1 MARRELL
8 VFTEGEKTEE
18 GYLIHWWRAHRDQ
31 VTVTIDDF
39 HGGPLPLVDRA
50 AAAKRAEA
58 SEERRGR
65 GRSHDEVWCVFDR
78 DEHPNVPQ
86 ALEKAGANGIGVALS
101 NPCIELW
108 FLLHFGGQTAHLERD
123 DAQSR
128 SKTLLGCE
136 KTLTP
141 KALAELEARYEE
153 ARARAHKLDEK
164 HAGDDSSRHS
174 NPSSNMWELIERIR
188 TPLPPP

>member
-1 MARRELL
+1 VRRELL

-18 GYLIHWWRAHRDQ
+18 GYLIHWWREHRDQ

-58 SEERRGR
+58 GEERRGR

-86 ALEKAGANGIGVALS
+86 ALEKAAANGVAVALS
-101 NPCIELW
+101 NPCIEIW
-108 FLLHFGGQTAHLERD
+108 FLLHFEDQTAHLERD
-123 DAQSR
+123 EAQSR
-128 SKTLLGCE
+128 SKTLIGCE

-141 KALAELEARYEE
+141 KALAELEARYEQ

-164 HAGDDSSRHS
+164 HAGDASPRHS
-174 NPSSNMWELIERIR
+174 NPSTNLWELVDRIR
-188 TPLPPP
+188 TPALQ